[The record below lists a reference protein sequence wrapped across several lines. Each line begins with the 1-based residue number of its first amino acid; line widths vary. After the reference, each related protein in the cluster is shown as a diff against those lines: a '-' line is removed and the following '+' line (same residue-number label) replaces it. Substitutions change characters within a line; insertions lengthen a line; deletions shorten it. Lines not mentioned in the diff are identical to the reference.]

1 MVGSANKTKEVSKLS
16 ELYIDVPTD
25 GFSMLDFNKME
36 DLIKIGYDTANK
48 SLESFDLN
56 KTLKLKNK

>member
-1 MVGSANKTKEVSKLS
+1 
-16 ELYIDVPTD
+16 
-25 GFSMLDFNKME
+25 MLDFYKMD
-36 DLIKIGYDTANK
+36 DLIKIRYDTANK